1 MTLPNQRK
9 NEKRYEGIAVTVMGL
24 GSFGGG
30 VAASR
35 FLAEQGAIVTVTD
48 VKTREQLSD
57 SLEMLS
63 AVAIHQFVLGG
74 HTRDAF
80 SQCQLLVANPAV
92 KPDNAFVRSV
102 RDRGIEVTTE
112 IELFL
117 KHNPAPVIAVTG
129 SNGKSTTSALI
140 HHLLTTCRAGGASAG
155 GASAG
160 GVSAGEASAGEVSE
174 ARKGKVWLGGNI
186 GISLLDRLPEIGA
199 DDLVVLEL
207 SSFQLEALRRNRF
220 RPQIAV
226 LTNFS
231 PNHLDWH
238 GSEAAYRAA
247 KQSLFDAQ
255 LPDDVSI
262 IPNDEVRG
270 IPWRTRAPRLQF
282 GLTDNGEDGAFLE
295 GGSLVL
301 RSARGKF
308 EDTIRLNVPPQLP
321 GIHNRLNIAAAA
333 CAAWQAGADSEGFS
347 EALKTFRPLP
357 HRLQLVAER
366 FGRRFWNDSIATTQE
381 SAIMALQVFPERV
394 ILLAGGY
401 DKGQDLGKFASEIR
415 SHAKA
420 VVLMGQTA
428 EALDMLLHDI
438 EPDPGS
444 ELKVCHA
451 NDFANAFQQAVD
463 LSEQGDVVLLSPGCA
478 SYGWF
483 RDFRERGDLFTEL
496 AREWR
501 PVE

>member
-1 MTLPNQRK
+1 
-9 NEKRYEGIAVTVMGL
+9 MGL

-140 HHLLTTCRAGGASAG
+140 YHLLTTCRAG
-155 GASAG
+155 
-160 GVSAGEASAGEVSE
+160 EASE